1 MTPSQQK
8 TALRLYRAYK
18 TNVSEYRTL
27 AESMGITTGELNAKC
42 WWILAAKRK
51 QRVNQQ
57 AAQAGE

>member
-18 TNVSEYRTL
+18 TNGSEYRTL

-42 WWILAAKRK
+42 WHVLKAKN
-51 QRVNQQ
+51 QR
-57 AAQAGE
+57 AKGK